1 MEFCSHDETM
11 LAFIADLMGKNAS
24 GILDTLMN
32 TKHFL
37 PKPVSAS
44 LHELLYKIL
53 GNSNFKLSFAK
64 VFVSHYP
71 KFFEDSAAAE
81 SAAIGIT
88 SANKYSE
95 HAILNSFSVQIFT
108 IPTLTPKLVIESRL
122 LEMLLGTLKEFFLAC
137 AGEDGRL
144 LGSKGLLVKRMY
156 YRILEDIRYVMNH
169 FEAAKYVAERKSE
182 LSRAWLHLL
191 AFVQGMYPQR
201 RMTGIHVEEDNEV
214 WSSVYS
220 LENQMASIHSLFVA
234 GAASNASLE
243 ETYLSTPCGSFGLA
257 KEALGNREF
266 QQACQNWMCIERVQ
280 RDKWC

>member
-1 MEFCSHDETM
+1 MVIPE
-11 LAFIADLMGKNAS
+11 I
-24 GILDTLMN
+24 
-32 TKHFL
+32 
-37 PKPVSAS
+37 
-44 LHELLYKIL
+44 
-53 GNSNFKLSFAK
+53 
-64 VFVSHYP
+64 VFVLYL
-71 KFFEDSAAAE
+71 
-81 SAAIGIT
+81 
-88 SANKYSE
+88 
-95 HAILNSFSVQIFT
+95 ILFQ
-108 IPTLTPKLVIESRL
+108 
-122 LEMLLGTLKEFFLAC
+122 
-137 AGEDGRL
+137 
-144 LGSKGLLVKRMY
+144 GSKGLLVKRMY